1 MVSLTAIPT
10 VSTSPALYVLLNQPV
25 PEMLKVE
32 KVGAVPSTV
41 RVGPEAAETL
51 PAASITYSL

>member
-1 MVSLTAIPT
+1 MVSLTLT
-10 VSTSPALYVLLNQPV
+10 KNVSTSPAFNVLLNMPV
-25 PEMLKVE
+25 ALKLMLDM
-32 KVGAVPSTV
+32 VGAVPSTV